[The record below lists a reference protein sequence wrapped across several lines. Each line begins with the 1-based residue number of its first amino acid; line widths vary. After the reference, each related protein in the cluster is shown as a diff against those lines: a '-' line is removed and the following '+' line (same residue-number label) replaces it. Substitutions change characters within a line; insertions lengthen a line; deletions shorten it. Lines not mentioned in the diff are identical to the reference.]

1 MLLIIPGYI
10 QCTSSFGVLGGRI
23 NGKAYKYNRKS
34 ASTQVRAVLIKICFA
49 FTGFKLPP
57 NSENREH
64 LKKISGVLF
73 VYWPI
78 TIKFRI
84 RKQTLLPNSEN
95 PEHLKNFR
103 SVDCVLANYN
113 KVQDTQAN
121 LTAKL
126 RKP

>member
-1 MLLIIPGYI
+1 M
-10 QCTSSFGVLGGRI
+10 GGRL

-49 FTGFKLPP
+49 FIGFKLPP